1 MRRVKLAILH
11 MLPQTWLSR
20 QSGKWAASRWSRR
33 AIPWFIRRY
42 GVNLEE
48 AEKSWQEYR
57 SLADFFCRRLKP
69 GMRPICPDESV
80 IISPVDGKVSQI
92 GTASAGR
99 LIQAKGINYS
109 LEQLLGD
116 AEQARRFTGGEFI
129 TIYLS
134 PRDYHRIH
142 APMAGRVTGYAYWP
156 GRLYPVNELG
166 VRGVPN
172 LFARNERLI
181 TYMKTDVGQV
191 AVIKVGAMMVGSV
204 RVGYAE
210 INRRKRAKLISMTDG
225 PYLDKGDELGYF
237 EFGSTVILL
246 YEPGAIRWK
255 PGIETGTRLKMGEG
269 LAEKII

>member
-1 MRRVKLAILH
+1 

-69 GMRPICPDESV
+69 GIRPVCPDDN
-80 IISPVDGKVSQI
+80 IIVSPVDGQISQM
-92 GTASAGR
+92 GAVSAGR

-116 AEQARRFTGGEFI
+116 TEQARRFTGGEFI

-142 APMAGRVTGYAYWP
+142 APLAGRVTGYAYWP
-156 GRLYPVNELG
+156 GRLYPVNDLG

-181 TYMKTDVGQV
+181 TYMDTDVGQV
-191 AVIKVGAMMVGSV
+191 GVIKVGAMMVGSV

-210 INRRKRAKLISMTDG
+210 INRRKRAKLVSVTEG
-225 PYLDKGDELGYF
+225 PYLEKGDELGYF

-255 PGIETGTRLKMGEG
+255 AGIETGARLKMGEEI
-269 LAEKII
+269 AEKII